1 MIKNKLWKNYLLKK
15 IDFSNDGTQIT
26 SGKFIYDLQSEWE
39 ESFHNQFNPFFA
51 NVLEGHP
58 LAMQRLTLYMVGGNN
73 PEYDFGMELIDGE
86 IDIATNLAIEEFSEE
101 KTVYAIGS
109 QFHDD
114 EDNPLF
120 LIKNDAIYEEMLV
133 LKYIPDEEE
142 IVNLWFGRELKKT
155 CKTWKTA
162 F

>member
-1 MIKNKLWKNYLLKK
+1 MEKIIPFKK
-15 IDFSNDGTQIT
+15 TDFSNDGTHIA
-26 SGKFIYDLQSEWE
+26 SGQFIYDVQREWE

-58 LAMQRLTLYMVGGNN
+58 SAMRRITTYMEGGNES
-73 PEYDFGMELIDGE
+73 EYDFGMELIDGK
-86 IDIATNLAIEEFSEE
+86 IDLDTNLAIEKFSQE

-120 LIKNDAIYEEMLV
+120 LIK
-133 LKYIPDEEE
+133 K
-142 IVNLWFGRELKKT
+142 
-155 CKTWKTA
+155 
-162 F
+162 

>member
-1 MIKNKLWKNYLLKK
+1 MEKFIPFKKN
-15 IDFSNDGTQIT
+15 DFSNDGTHIS
-26 SGKFIYDLQSEWE
+26 SGKFIYDLQRDWE

-58 LAMQRLTLYMVGGNN
+58 LAMQRLTLYMEGGN
-73 PEYDFGMELIDGE
+73 ESDYDFGMELIDGE
-86 IDIATNLAIEEFSEE
+86 IDIDTNLAIEKFSEE

-120 LIKNDAIYEEMLV
+120 LIRNDNLAEDILL
-133 LKYIPDEEE
+133 LKYVSNNDDEQEMENIPVTDN
-142 IVNLWFGRELKKT
+142 ITSKM
-155 CKTWKTA
+155 
-162 F
+162 

>member
-1 MIKNKLWKNYLLKK
+1 MEKIIPFKK
-15 IDFSNDGTQIT
+15 TDFSNDGTHIK
-26 SGKFIYDLQSEWE
+26 SGKFIYDLQHEWE

-58 LAMQRLTLYMVGGNN
+58 LAMQQLTLYMEGGNKSD
-73 PEYDFGMELIDGE
+73 YDFGMELIDGE
-86 IDIATNLAIEEFSEE
+86 IDVDTNLAIEEFSEE

-120 LIKNDAIYEEMLV
+120 LIKNDAISEEILV
-133 LKYIPDEEE
+133 LKYVPDSDEEE
-142 IVNLWFGRELKKT
+142 EAELLPVTDEIISKI
-155 CKTWKTA
+155 